1 MIERKSNGSCFWC
14 GEKFHPLHQWAVKQL
29 RLVILGDNKVLN
41 KDEVVIRIEVGK
53 DNVEETSFQLSTLGT
68 RLMFQQAEMMETEVR
83 GSYDNYV

>member
-1 MIERKSNGSCFWC
+1 M
-14 GEKFHPLHQWAVKQL
+14 KQL

-83 GSYDNYV
+83 GSYDSYV